1 MSNENNEADKNT
13 GSASGGDVDRVV
25 MRPYFHEI
33 TDSEWNDMKAK
44 KITWEE
50 VMKNYQA
57 PSWCAIG
64 GEAVDPMGCWSLVGR
79 KIKTISDCEN
89 CEFFDA

>member
-1 MSNENNEADKNT
+1 MTENTEQDKNT
-13 GSASGGDVDRVV
+13 DSASGVDVQRVV

-50 VMKNYQA
+50 VMKKYQA
-57 PSWCAIG
+57 PSWL
-64 GEAVDPMGCWSLVGR
+64 SL
-79 KIKTISDCEN
+79 IHI
-89 CEFFDA
+89 